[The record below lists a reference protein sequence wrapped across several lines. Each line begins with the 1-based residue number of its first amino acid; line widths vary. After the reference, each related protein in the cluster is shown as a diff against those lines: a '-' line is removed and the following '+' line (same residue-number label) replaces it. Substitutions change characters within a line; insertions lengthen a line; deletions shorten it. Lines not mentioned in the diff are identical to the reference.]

1 MSRLKP
7 WNPFVAM
14 MAGCMFLGIQ
24 SATAKDLSPDEL
36 KSACEKGGGVYMAPG
51 AAGAYGCLTKGGDLV
66 ACDGQVPKGQPYCE
80 VYRSVSGKPIGRWQ
94 GRRILRSRG
103 AARL

>member
-66 ACDGQVPKGQPYCE
+66 A
-80 VYRSVSGKPIGRWQ
+80 
-94 GRRILRSRG
+94 
-103 AARL
+103 